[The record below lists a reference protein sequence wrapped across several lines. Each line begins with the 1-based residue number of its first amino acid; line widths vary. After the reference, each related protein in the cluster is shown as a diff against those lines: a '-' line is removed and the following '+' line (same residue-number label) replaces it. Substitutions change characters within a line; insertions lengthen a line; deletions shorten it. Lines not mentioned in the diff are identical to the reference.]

1 MENTIRLAKSGSD
14 WGSNEL
20 AAYNINVQ
28 EQDQALL
35 FGGNLPEYTGPEG
48 FVQHEDRVHG
58 LDAPSLALI
67 KRLDLAM
74 KVMEGEETAVDDF
87 AAELLRAMG
96 YETEDT
102 AVRTRKNIRLTMCG
116 ELVFAKADV
125 CLLDVNSEIF
135 LLVQEDK
142 THINPS
148 DPEAQLIAEAI
159 GAFQENNAERVNEL
173 FLKPLQTQTI
183 QGITMVGTF
192 PRFYKITVT
201 ADLDRCVR
209 FGEYP
214 TAPTIVYRHTPRV
227 PRRRSDGMRP
237 LDNRKLVLRRYEG
250 FKKFV
255 FPNIGMSG
263 FVHNGCKT

>member
-1 MENTIRLAKSGSD
+1 MSKSKIKPCFSVAISLNTLALK
-14 WGSNEL
+14 
-20 AAYNINVQ
+20 
-28 EQDQALL
+28 AL
-35 FGGNLPEYTGPEG
+35 FSTKIVYT
-48 FVQHEDRVHG
+48 G

-102 AVRTRKNIRLTMCG
+102 VVRTRKNIRLTMCG
-116 ELVFAKADV
+116 ELVFAKTDV

-159 GAFQENNAERVNEL
+159 GAFQENNAKRVNEL

-214 TAPTIVYRHTPRV
+214 TARLSFIATLLVYQG
-227 PRRRSDGMRP
+227 DAAMG
-237 LDNRKLVLRRYEG
+237 
-250 FKKFV
+250 
-255 FPNIGMSG
+255 
-263 FVHNGCKT
+263 